1 MPKAIYT
8 APSHDKMGKLA
19 RHGVL
24 QPPVPMMVQLMGLL
38 VWRLGILYAMGPEG
52 MAAAGKGLAHL
63 DKGMTDDGGLR
74 IVRSFV
80 RNPEGQFVDSDLQCN
95 VPLLFDVLKILMEEY
110 DFQNVALQKMLTQ
123 TLRCTATRTPD
134 LPSLSTMRRMPRAFD
149 SELRSFF
156 RNEHIEQDSL
166 NPGTAIHHV
175 KRRRLCCEQDQSSA
189 TR

>member
-123 TLRCTATRTPD
+123 TLSCTATRTPD
-134 LPSLSTMRRMPRAFD
+134 LPSLSTMRK
-149 SELRSFF
+149 
-156 RNEHIEQDSL
+156 N
-166 NPGTAIHHV
+166 
-175 KRRRLCCEQDQSSA
+175 A
-189 TR
+189 TCF